1 MIASGPDD
9 QKSINEYTAEVAVVQ
24 KKIVSLE
31 YEKEQAQE
39 RDKQQS
45 AYRKELLEKEK
56 RYLKEA
62 A

>member
-1 MIASGPDD
+1 M
-9 QKSINEYTAEVAVVQ
+9 Q
-24 KKIVSLE
+24 KKIAGLE

-45 AYRKELLEKEK
+45 AYRKELLEKER